1 MIEKLEI
8 NIWDNNDYKITKQR
22 INKIIDWIQEHNL
35 DNCHVNNGVIL
46 GEFSGFNN
54 EQQDSKLKECLDCNN
69 HNTIICESCQNNAM
83 FKKIQKP
90 KVENINVDDMYIAEK
105 KIDKLKEAYAYQYI
119 VYKAKALPLNEEV
132 VLFEKY
138 KEEIDLF
145 KQAIEQV
152 IKEKEKEIE
161 DYKQQKY
168 DLIDDNYELN
178 RKNIELKQLKQ
189 KKPPRKCIEWLKR
202 YDCSECANE
211 LLNFFGEN

>member
-1 MIEKLEI
+1 MIEIKEAQKLLSSLSEMI
-8 NIWDNNDYKITKQR
+8 NEYWFDM
-22 INKIIDWIQEHNL
+22 IIKRWQK
-35 DNCHVNNGVIL
+35 L
-46 GEFSGFNN
+46 GYIKDN
-54 EQQDSKLKECLDCNN
+54 EQQDSKLKKCLECNN
-69 HNTIICESCQNNAM
+69 CKGANDYYKSVCFFCGGTGKI
-83 FKKIQKP
+83 KKEQ
-90 KVENINVDDMYIAEK
+90 VENINVDDMYIAEK
-105 KIDKLKEAYAYQYI
+105 KADKLEKAYAYQHI

-132 VLFEKY
+132 VLFEKH

-152 IKEKEKEIE
+152 IQEKEKKIE